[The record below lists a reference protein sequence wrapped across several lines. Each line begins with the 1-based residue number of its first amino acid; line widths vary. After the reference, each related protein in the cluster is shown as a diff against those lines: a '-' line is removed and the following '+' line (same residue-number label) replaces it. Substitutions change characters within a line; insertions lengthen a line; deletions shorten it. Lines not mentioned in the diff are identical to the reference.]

1 MSLPDPWIDKIFTKL
16 TLAYG
21 REFIGRWE
29 GLELAAVKTDW
40 GHELAAYAQS
50 PHAIAFALQNLPPDR
65 PPTVLQFRA
74 ICRQAKSQDVQR
86 LPEPP
91 ADPARVAAE
100 LAKLVPIAKANAP
113 AQDGKAWARRIIE
126 RHEAGEKLTPIAVK
140 FAQQALNR
148 RAPARLAE
156 EVTA

>member
-1 MSLPDPWIDKIFTKL
+1 M
-16 TLAYG
+16 
-21 REFIGRWE
+21 
-29 GLELAAVKTDW
+29 
-40 GHELAAYAQS
+40 
-50 PHAIAFALQNLPPDR
+50 
-65 PPTVLQFRA
+65 
-74 ICRQAKSQDVQR
+74 QR

-91 ADPARVAAE
+91 ADLARVAAE

-148 RAPARLAE
+148 ARARAKHEDIA
-156 EVTA
+156 